1 MQIETLQ
8 LSVQNKILKRS
19 GLLKPRAD
27 LPNFDRLSNDT
38 RMKVISK
45 EIIVIIIKTVLGFS
59 I

>member
-1 MQIETLQ
+1 MTQNETLQ
-8 LSVQNKILKRS
+8 LWEDRNKSLKRR

-27 LPNFDRLSNDT
+27 LPNDT